1 MSILEI
7 APITPQSS
15 SGLLDEARALF
26 RSYGD
31 FLRLSG
37 GPALFCFSRLEDE
50 VVNLPAAYTDKGG
63 EVLLARIGGQT
74 AGCIAYRSMPGA
86 GLACCE
92 IKRLFVS
99 SGFRGQGIGKRLVLT
114 ALERAR
120 QKGYKIAL
128 LDTEPTAMAV
138 AKQIYLDLGFVVDEE
153 RNSRSEASLVT
164 YLKKQ
169 L

>member
-1 MSILEI
+1 MLEI
-7 APITPQSS
+7 ASITPQSS
-15 SGLLDEARALF
+15 SELLDGVRALF

-50 VVNLPAAYTDKGG
+50 IVHLPAAYTDKGG
-63 EVLLARIGGQT
+63 EVLVARNGAQT
-74 AGCIAYRSMPGA
+74 AGCIAYRSMA
-86 GLACCE
+86 GEDLGRCE

-99 SGFRGQGIGKRLVLT
+99 PEFRGQGIGKRLVLT
-114 ALERAR
+114 VLERAR
-120 QKGYKIAL
+120 LKGYKAAL
-128 LDTEPTAMAV
+128 LDTEPTAMSV
-138 AKQIYLDLGFVVDEE
+138 AKQIYLELGFVADEE